1 MLEPEPVHR
10 LRTTATLDLRA
21 HLVANGGGNADEAIG
36 GLRDP
41 VEPAVEYLDQA
52 VIAELRMGQRD
63 QVVDHGN
70 DADTL
75 RFQTICNRVEIGV
88 PGRIEQQQLVAWP
101 DFQQRRP
108 LGDTMMASY
117 QPG

>member
-1 MLEPEPVHR
+1 
-10 LRTTATLDLRA
+10 
-21 HLVANGGGNADEAIG
+21 
-36 GLRDP
+36 
-41 VEPAVEYLDQA
+41 
-52 VIAELRMGQRD
+52 MGQRD

-117 QPG
+117 KPG